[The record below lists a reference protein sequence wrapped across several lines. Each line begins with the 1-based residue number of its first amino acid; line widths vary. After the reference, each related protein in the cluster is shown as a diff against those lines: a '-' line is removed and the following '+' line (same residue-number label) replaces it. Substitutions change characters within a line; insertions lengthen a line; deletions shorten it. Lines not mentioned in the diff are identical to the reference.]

1 MTHSGNEAAE
11 MLAAVEPNG
20 ALAIGG
26 VLGATTF
33 LLCALLLGPRGAIAI
48 AGIAT
53 VVALVRRVPRAA
65 IVFAAA
71 TALAA
76 AGLLPST
83 RALIGGAVAFGV
95 ALAILAR
102 SRMRARIINAMSAMH
117 GASDAERIANA

>member
-1 MTHSGNEAAE
+1 MTHSGNDTADI
-11 MLAAVEPNG
+11 LAAVEPAS

-33 LLCALLLGPRGAIAI
+33 FLFALLLGPRAAMAV

-53 VVALVRRVPRAA
+53 VIAVLRRVPVAA

-76 AGLLPST
+76 VALLSST
-83 RALIGGAVAFGV
+83 GALVGAAAAFGV

-102 SRMRARIINAMSAMH
+102 SRMRSRIVDAMSGMH
-117 GASDAERIANA
+117 ESSGSEGVTGA